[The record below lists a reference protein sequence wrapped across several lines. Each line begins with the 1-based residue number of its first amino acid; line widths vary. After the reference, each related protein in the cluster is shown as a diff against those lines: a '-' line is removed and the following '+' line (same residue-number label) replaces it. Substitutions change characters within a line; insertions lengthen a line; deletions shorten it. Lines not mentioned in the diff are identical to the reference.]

1 VNGIGGFTKKAPR
14 KVAIPS
20 LGPPPERKLIRD
32 EMPPVFLQQNT
43 PVQIWKSEEST
54 VPARSK
60 CEVLGMEPHRPPH
73 HHVHDLDRG
82 ARGDLE
88 FAPAMKRPP
97 TDAASTRSGFRSS
110 PRTTPLDAFID
121 FIVHKLD
128 VGVIR
133 DIAVASRVR
142 GHRHPAIRPLH
153 FRADGCAALI
163 TQ

>member
-1 VNGIGGFTKKAPR
+1 MTPFKHGVAPFLRKAGAQPAFSVTDR
-14 KVAIPS
+14 CQRRCDD
-20 LGPPPERKLIRD
+20 G
-32 EMPPVFLQQNT
+32 PVFHVRCPT
-43 PVQIWKSEEST
+43 YWS
-54 VPARSK
+54 
-60 CEVLGMEPHRPPH
+60 VLTTSRNCLTGELGHLWIQVRTLGLKYGQYPR
-73 HHVHDLDRG
+73 
-82 ARGDLE
+82 
-88 FAPAMKRPP
+88 KRPP
-97 TDAASTRSGFRSS
+97 TEAASTRSGLRSS